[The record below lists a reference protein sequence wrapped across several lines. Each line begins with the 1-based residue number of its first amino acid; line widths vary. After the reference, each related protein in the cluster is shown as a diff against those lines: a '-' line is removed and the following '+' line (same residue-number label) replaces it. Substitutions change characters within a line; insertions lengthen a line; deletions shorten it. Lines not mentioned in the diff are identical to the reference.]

1 MVSIAHPT
9 HFKLC
14 TMCDLTKNE
23 LDYKL
28 VFFGGKILQL
38 GKKNSKTE
46 FFLGLCFWIF
56 LHFMKQK

>member
-38 GKKNSKTE
+38 GKKKFKN
-46 FFLGLCFWIF
+46 
-56 LHFMKQK
+56 